1 MTRRLSLALVM
12 LAVFQ
17 TAPIEARE
25 TKGEMVILTLPAG
38 FHLAASSSTTTTSV
52 REFVPAGETPDA
64 WTQMLTEQVVY
75 GVKSIDPDTL
85 PNTMSAGWRA
95 ACPGGEARKIHQGLE
110 GAYPVSIWMFLCP
123 RNPAIRAPEN
133 MWMKI
138 ISGQDNLY
146 AVQLAHRRDAT
157 PDIVMATMKVLRSV
171 TACDDRKT
179 PGGCVPGK
187 PPNRK
192 QEF

>member
-1 MTRRLSLALVM
+1 
-12 LAVFQ
+12 
-17 TAPIEARE
+17 
-25 TKGEMVILTLPAG
+25 
-38 FHLAASSSTTTTSV
+38 
-52 REFVPAGETPDA
+52 
-64 WTQMLTEQVVY
+64 MLTEQVVY

-138 ISGQDNLY
+138 ISGQDKLY
-146 AVQLAHRRDAT
+146 AVQLAHRRDARYRDGDHEGLEIRHRVRRPKNT
-157 PDIVMATMKVLRSV
+157 WWLRPRQATKSEAGILKYYFWFISLIRRHDSV
-171 TACDDRKT
+171 VT
-179 PGGCVPGK
+179 GVPGS
-187 PPNRK
+187 PRLHLSSTDRRRRPHQRRGN
-192 QEF
+192 QS

>member
-1 MTRRLSLALVM
+1 
-12 LAVFQ
+12 
-17 TAPIEARE
+17 
-25 TKGEMVILTLPAG
+25 
-38 FHLAASSSTTTTSV
+38 
-52 REFVPAGETPDA
+52 
-64 WTQMLTEQVVY
+64 MLTEQVVY

-138 ISGQDNLY
+138 ISGQDKLY

-171 TACDDRKT
+171 TVCDDRKT
-179 PGGCVPGK
+179 PGGCAPGK